1 MKTSIII
8 AVIALGAIFSSNT
21 ATANTYPSVPSLSAN
36 PLKITITINIGAR
49 SKGCEGFGI
58 CSIIIS
64 ASMASDA
71 NKPSNNSSV
80 GTADVVNGKMTINFK
95 KSSMTREA
103 IAKYFANNQF
113 RVDEDYQVAQEI
125 VAPRDA
131 ATGQA
136 SGRRQY
142 EPLIIRKGVY
152 NVKDNGDSLTVAF

>member
-8 AVIALGAIFSSNT
+8 AVIALGAIFSTNT
-21 ATANTYPSVPSLSAN
+21 ATANTYPSVSSLSAT
-36 PLKITITINIGAR
+36 PLRITITINIGAR
-49 SKGCEGFGI
+49 SKDCSGFGI
-58 CSIIIS
+58 CSIVIS
-64 ASMASDA
+64 ANMASESI
-71 NKPSNNSSV
+71 KPSNNSSV

-103 IAKYFANNQF
+103 IAKYFANGQF

-125 VAPRDA
+125 VAPRDV

-136 SGRRQY
+136 SGKRQY
-142 EPLIIRKGVY
+142 QPLIIRKGVY

>member
-1 MKTSIII
+1 MKISIII

-21 ATANTYPSVPSLSAN
+21 ATANTHPSVPSLSAN
-36 PLKITITINIGAR
+36 PLRITITINMGAR
-49 SKGCEGFGI
+49 SKGCEGFGV

-64 ASMASDA
+64 ASLSSESTR
-71 NKPSNNSSV
+71 PSNNSSA
-80 GTADVVNGKMTINFK
+80 GTADVVNGKMIINFK

-113 RVDEDYQVAQEI
+113 KVDEDYEVAQEI
-125 VAPRDA
+125 VAPRDM

-136 SGRRQY
+136 SGKRQY
-142 EPLIIRKGVY
+142 QPLIIRKGVY

>member
-8 AVIALGAIFSSNT
+8 TIIALGAIFSSHS
-21 ATANTYPSVPSLSAN
+21 ATANTYPTTPTLSAN
-36 PLKITITINIGAR
+36 PLRITITINMGLR

-64 ASMASDA
+64 ASISDT
-71 NKPSNNSSV
+71 NRPSNNSSV
-80 GTADVVNGKMTINFK
+80 GTADVVNGKMIINFK

-113 RVDEDYQVAQEI
+113 RVDEDYEVSQEI
-125 VAPRDA
+125 VAPRDV

-136 SGRRQY
+136 SGKRQY
-142 EPLIIRKGVY
+142 QPLIIRKGAY

>member
-1 MKTSIII
+1 MKNSIVI
-8 AVIALGAIFSSNT
+8 AVIALGAIFSSNN
-21 ATANTYPSVPSLSAN
+21 ATANTYPSVSSLSAS
-36 PLKITITINIGAR
+36 PFRITITINIGAR

-64 ASMASDA
+64 ANLALDA
-71 NKPSNNSSV
+71 NRPSNNSSV

-103 IAKYFANNQF
+103 IAKYFANGQF
-113 RVDEDYQVAQEI
+113 KVDEDYQVAQEI
-125 VAPRDA
+125 VAPRDV

-136 SGRRQY
+136 SGKRQY

-152 NVKDNGDSLTVAF
+152 NVKDNGDSLTVVF

>member
-8 AVIALGAIFSSNT
+8 TIIALGAIFSSNT
-21 ATANTYPSVPSLSAN
+21 ATANTYPTVPTLSAN
-36 PLKITITINIGAR
+36 PLRITITINFGQR
-49 SKGCEGFGI
+49 SKGCEGFGV

-64 ASMASDA
+64 ASLTSDA
-71 NKPSNNSSV
+71 NRPSNNSSL

-103 IAKYFANNQF
+103 IAKYFANGQF
-113 RVDEDYQVAQEI
+113 RVDEDYEVAQDI
-125 VAPRDA
+125 VAPRDV

-136 SGRRQY
+136 SGKRQY
-142 EPLIIRKGVY
+142 QPLIVRKGVY

>member
-8 AVIALGAIFSSNT
+8 AVIALGVIFSTNT
-21 ATANTYPSVPSLSAN
+21 ATANTYPTTPSLSAN
-36 PLKITITINIGAR
+36 PLRITITINIGAR

-64 ASMASDA
+64 ASLSTES
-71 NKPSNNSSV
+71 NRPSNNSSV

-103 IAKYFANNQF
+103 IAKYFANGQF
-113 RVDEDYQVAQEI
+113 IVDEDYQVAQEI
-125 VAPRDA
+125 VAPRDV

-136 SGRRQY
+136 SGKRQY
-142 EPLIIRKGVY
+142 QPLIIRKGVY
-152 NVKDNGDSLTVAF
+152 NVKDNGDSLTVVF